1 MDYMPGGSSNSDDQ
15 EAAAILGAAA
25 VLGAEAILEARA
37 EVGAV
42 LDDAADEIDEAYRE
56 KCQKEGT
63 VKKDGI
69 VGQFKGST
77 HQLRE
82 QNLAQK
88 LQRNINETK
97 LDF

>member
-1 MDYMPGGSSNSDDQ
+1 MDYMGGSSNSDDQ

-42 LDDAADEIDEAYRE
+42 LVDGRDEIDEAYRE
-56 KCQKEGT
+56 KCHKEDT
-63 VKKDGI
+63 VKKDDI
-69 VGQFKGST
+69 VGGIKGST

-82 QNLAQK
+82 RNLAQK

-97 LDF
+97 FGF